1 MLASVYYKPPE
12 QFVKKLR
19 DKINERFDLETD
31 EIVDRTTE
39 YVDSTGVKRSEYT
52 KSATNENYEAY
63 FAGKGDLLDMEDVTV
78 PVTKPEE

>member
-31 EIVDRTTE
+31 EIVDKTAE

-52 KSATNENYEAY
+52 K
-63 FAGKGDLLDMEDVTV
+63 
-78 PVTKPEE
+78 